1 LKINK
6 LRKKKIGCQV
16 KMKINIIGRIK
27 KFWSDS
33 KRVLKLARKPTL
45 KETRLTIR
53 ISALGVVLMGFVG
66 FGIKLLFDFIMF
78 ILTSGFIHN
87 LIFP

>member
-1 LKINK
+1 
-6 LRKKKIGCQV
+6 
-16 KMKINIIGRIK
+16 MDFNIIERIK
-27 KFWSDS
+27 KFMRDS

-53 ISALGVVLMGFVG
+53 ISALGVVVIGFAG
-66 FGIKLLFDFIMF
+66 FGVKLLFDFIMF
-78 ILTSGFIHN
+78 IFTSGFIHN

>member
-1 LKINK
+1 
-6 LRKKKIGCQV
+6 
-16 KMKINIIGRIK
+16 MDFNIIERIK
-27 KFWSDS
+27 KFMRDS
-33 KRVLKLARKPTL
+33 KRVLKLARNPTL

-53 ISALGVVLMGFVG
+53 ISALGVVVIGFAG
-66 FGIKLLFDFIMF
+66 FGVKLLFDFIMF